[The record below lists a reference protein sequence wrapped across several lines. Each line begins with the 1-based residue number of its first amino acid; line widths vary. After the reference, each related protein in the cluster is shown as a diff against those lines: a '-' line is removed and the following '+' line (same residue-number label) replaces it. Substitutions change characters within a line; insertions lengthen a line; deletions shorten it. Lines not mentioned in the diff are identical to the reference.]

1 MALMK
6 RLQKSAVDITPVDI
20 THNLE
25 SLQFESALNEDEKQL
40 LVLRKRSHAMVV
52 TSCTQ
57 ATFFANLL
65 HEARQIKKQMKSPQK
80 MTAKILQDKDARDPL
95 KVGIIGCGR
104 LGSQLAH
111 CLLTYG
117 RVKPKDLRVST
128 RRPETLEYLQN
139 KGVDCFHDN
148 VKLVNLSHLVFL
160 CVLPSHIQVVAE
172 EIKEHIPVNTI
183 IYSFVAAHSPKKL
196 RQILLTNN
204 ILKPDLTWSKESEQN
219 SWDCSENVNTALEN
233 PVTVEKTCP
242 FGHLRSE
249 CVILTNEKFG
259 ELLIF
264 AVLNMCTSLRLN
276 KSDCLTILHQA
287 LFGGISED
295 KLQESDFVKKTQDS
309 QGVFPKFDLVK
320 IAQINTSVQ
329 KRVSSSE
336 HLRKAFLN
344 RYLMMFEEYIKRRA
358 LLGPDMEET

>member
-1 MALMK
+1 MK
-6 RLQKSAVDITPVDI
+6 RLQKSAVEITPIDI

-25 SLQFESALNEDEKQL
+25 SLQFESALNDEEKQL
-40 LVLRKRSHAMVV
+40 LALRKRSHAMVV
-52 TSCTQ
+52 TACTQ
-57 ATFFANLL
+57 ATFFANIL

-80 MTAKILQDKDARDPL
+80 MTAKILQDKEARDPL

-117 RVKPKDLRVST
+117 RVNPKDMKVST

-148 VKLVNLSHLVFL
+148 IKLVSLSHVVFI
-160 CVLPSHIQVVAE
+160 CVLPSQIQVMAE
-172 EIKEHIPVNTI
+172 EIKEHIPGHTI
-183 IYSFVAAHSPKKL
+183 LYSFVAAYSPQKL
-196 RQILLTNN
+196 KQILQTNQ
-204 ILKPDLTWSKESEQN
+204 ILKPDLSWNKESEQN

-242 FGHLRSE
+242 FGNLKSE
-249 CVILTNEKFG
+249 SVILTNEKFG
-259 ELLIF
+259 ELMIF
-264 AVLNMCTSLRLN
+264 ALLNMCTSLRLN
-276 KSDCLTILHQA
+276 KSDCLSILNLT

-295 KLQESDFVKKTQDS
+295 KLQESDFIKKTQDS
-309 QGVFPKFDLVK
+309 HGVFPKFDLVK
-320 IAQINTSVQ
+320 ISQINTSVQ

-336 HLRKAFLN
+336 HLRKAFIN
-344 RYLMMFEEYIKRRA
+344 RYMMMFEEYLKRRA
-358 LLGPDMEET
+358 LLGPDMEES

>member
-6 RLQKSAVDITPVDI
+6 RLQKSAVEITPIDI

-25 SLQFESALNEDEKQL
+25 SLQFESALNDDERQL
-40 LVLRKRSHAMVV
+40 LVLRKRSHALVV
-52 TSCTQ
+52 TMCTQ
-57 ATFFANLL
+57 ATFFANIL

-80 MTAKILQDKDARDPL
+80 MTAKILQDKDSRDPL

-117 RVKPKDLRVST
+117 RVNPKDLKVST

-148 VKLVNLSHLVFL
+148 IKLASTSHVVFI
-160 CVLPSHIQVVAE
+160 CVLPSHVQVVAE
-172 EIKEHIPVNTI
+172 EIKEHIPVHTI
-183 IYSFVAAHSPKKL
+183 IYSFVAAYSVQKL
-196 RQILLTNN
+196 KQILQTTN
-204 ILKPDLTWSKESEQN
+204 ILKPDLTWTKDSEQN

-242 FGHLRSE
+242 FGNLRSE

-259 ELLIF
+259 ELMIF
-264 AVLNMCTSLRLN
+264 ALLNMCTTLRLN
-276 KSDCLTILHQA
+276 KADCLTILHTT
-287 LFGGISED
+287 LFGDISED
-295 KLQESDFVKKTQDS
+295 KLQESDFIKKNQDMH
-309 QGVFPKFDLVK
+309 GVFPRFDLVK
-320 IAQINTSVQ
+320 VSQVNTSVQ

-336 HLRKAFLN
+336 HLRKAFIN
-344 RYLMMFEEYIKRRA
+344 RYLTMFEEYVKRKA
-358 LLGPDMEET
+358 LLGPDMDES